1 MSFKS
6 CLAAVLVVSC
16 AGASP
21 LLAQTPAPLVNTFP
35 RIEQP
40 SRPPDIAWPAPE
52 EPAPP
57 ARVAR
62 KVSDERPA
70 MPGMAEPFRQ
80 YVGDLRRFVSADTFR
95 VVGVGGG
102 MALAAHHWD
111 GHTMNE
117 AREHLGSQRGLF
129 TPGNIGG
136 QFALQA
142 GVGYATMAI
151 GKATGDAKVAWL
163 GADLV
168 RAQLLSQTVVQGLKY
183 SAGRTRPDGS
193 NDLSFPSG
201 HTATATATASVL
213 QRYFGWK
220 AGVPAYA
227 FAAYVGSARI
237 ASDKHHLS
245 DVMMGAAIG
254 IAAGRTVTLGLAGE
268 KFDVGITPTS
278 GGAAVMFTKR

>member
-1 MSFKS
+1 MPFKS

-21 LLAQTPAPLVNTFP
+21 LLAQAPAPLVNTFP

-40 SRPPDIAWPAPE
+40 SRPPDIARPAPE

-57 ARVAR
+57 ARDAR
-62 KVSDERPA
+62 KVSEERPA

-111 GHTMNE
+111 GHTMNG

-129 TPGNIGG
+129 TPGNIAG

-183 SAGRTRPDGS
+183 LGRPDTSRRQQRPVVSVGAHR
-193 NDLSFPSG
+193 DGDG
-201 HTATATATASVL
+201 H
-213 QRYFGWK
+213 
-220 AGVPAYA
+220 GV
-227 FAAYVGSARI
+227 
-237 ASDKHHLS
+237 
-245 DVMMGAAIG
+245 GAA
-254 IAAGRTVTLGLAGE
+254 ALFRLESWRARLRVCRLRRLGANCL
-268 KFDVGITPTS
+268 
-278 GGAAVMFTKR
+278 